1 MTARPPLPAL
11 PLHPLLRH
19 HLALATSLCAL
30 LFFLGAAD
38 RVFALRAYG
47 INLRFANLLLAV
59 GLVVWLWKR
68 RREALEDLGVLSI
81 GWMPFVAA
89 FGLAVVLSDA
99 PWLGLLKLGWFALNF
114 VAAFAWCRLFPRDA
128 VVRGYFAAFLV
139 VSLLIGVDFASGFV
153 HGDRYMIGLG
163 QPNDLAAGEIL
174 WRPHAFY
181 YEPSYAASGVAL
193 AWALAMTPMGTAAP
207 RIAPLLITSG
217 AVALTVIMSRTGWI
231 YAILVLVLLGAY
243 RFLGRKRATRI
254 RWSAMLVALAAVAAL
269 VAGLLLPEQT
279 RARFTML
286 SDALGW
292 HRTFERIC
300 PLVRLDSLRCATSE
314 AALRSVGVE
323 AAEESSEGQRIVDAQ
338 RAIASIEAR
347 PLVGHGVTPGHDR
360 LLEPTAK
367 NTWLEIAVEGGV
379 LSAAALA
386 WGLLFTLKR
395 FGAFEAGN
403 RAIAIVLLLYF
414 VVAWQFLQTFPRLDQ
429 WLSLWAALT
438 FAASG
443 RAAKPATSEDAEHEL
458 PALAHGHA

>member
-1 MTARPPLPAL
+1 
-11 PLHPLLRH
+11 LHPLLRH
-19 HLALATSLCAL
+19 RLALATSLCAL
-30 LFFLGAAD
+30 LFFLGTAD
-38 RVFALRAYG
+38 SVFALRAYG

-59 GLVVWLWKR
+59 GLVVWVWKR

-89 FGLAVVLSDA
+89 FGLAVALSDA
-99 PWLGLLKLGWFALNF
+99 PWLGLLKLGWFAFNF

-128 VVRGYFAAFLV
+128 VVRGYFAAFLFI
-139 VSLLIGVDFASGFV
+139 SLLIGVDFASGFV

-193 AWALAMTPMGTAAP
+193 AWALAMTTMGAVAP
-207 RIAPLLITSG
+207 RIAPLLIVSG

-231 YAILVLVLLGAY
+231 YAIVVLGVLGVY
-243 RFLGRKRATRI
+243 RLLGRKRATGI
-254 RWSAMLVALAAVAAL
+254 RWSAMLALAGVATLA
-269 VAGLLLPEQT
+269 AGLLLSEQT
-279 RARFTML
+279 RTRFTML

-300 PLVRLDSLRCATSE
+300 PLVRDNLDLPTLRCATSA

-323 AAEESSEGQRIVDAQ
+323 VAEESSEGQRIVNAQ
-338 RAIASIEAR
+338 HAIASIEAR

-429 WLSLWAALT
+429 WLSVWVALT
-438 FAASG
+438 FLASG
-443 RAAKPATSEDAEHEL
+443 RAAKPAASEDAEHDL